1 MTYLAGVADDTE
13 VPMIILV
20 DGDDNKVLLKD
31 INFSGPSFDSI
42 MPKIQIKWGNPKPM
56 YMHYLPSNHWIFSS
70 LDGAWL

>member
-1 MTYLAGVADDTE
+1 MTYLAGIADDAE

-42 MPKIQIKWGNPKPM
+42 MPKIQIK
-56 YMHYLPSNHWIFSS
+56 
-70 LDGAWL
+70 